1 LAQPPVITPARFVPT
16 YAVGYSSAS
25 GEMSQVSAASPLPV
39 ALAPG
44 AAATPLEATTVAS
57 TLAGPF
63 IPTPGLAVVLNLRG
77 TWSGTV
83 NVMRST
89 DGGTTLN
96 PLTVAGQ
103 PWARFSG
110 NACEPVWEE
119 NDAGARLYLDIALTS
134 GSLSYRLGH

>member
-16 YAVGYSSAS
+16 YAVGYTSPS
-25 GEMSQVSAASPLPV
+25 GELSQVSAVSPLPV
-39 ALAPG
+39 AFTAG
-44 AAATPLEATTVAS
+44 AVAVPLEAVTGAT

-63 IPTPGLAVVLNLRG
+63 TPTTGVAIILTLRG

-89 DGGTTLN
+89 DGGVTLN

-103 PWARFSG
+103 PWARFAG

-119 NDAGARLYLDIALTS
+119 NDAAARLYLDITLAS